1 MAPPT
6 ATHRTQEATATGQ
19 APDATGQ
26 EAHDQG
32 AAAKARALLARAMQT
47 RLVRSVQRYAKARG
61 GLLAG
66 GIAYSAL
73 FSIVAA
79 LTLAWTVFM
88 ATLGGNPDLRS
99 SVIRAVNQ
107 VLPGI
112 LQDGGGGGIIDPDS
126 LVLDSAVNMASIVST
141 LVLAWTAIS
150 IMTNIRMAVQTIFG
164 IVAPI
169 ESFALQKLRDLGGFV
184 AMALGI
190 VTSAMLG
197 TAAGTMGHTI
207 VGWVGLDGD
216 PIASFLVRI
225 GALAVAAVVA
235 ALTFAFLFRVTAA
248 VRPLRRD
255 LALGSLVGGVVVQF
269 VLFLGTSLVSS
280 VGDNPLLA
288 ASASIATLL
297 LFVNLLSRALLF
309 VAAFTANPPAPVKP
323 KSAEEVHFNEQPNF
337 VTLSAPPTLN
347 WEYQDVSGQIDIDV
361 SLRPGARR
369 RTVQGDRPTPDD
381 LRPDGT
387 PIPYEEAGWCA
398 RRRLARKARGYERRA
413 VRTRARLGQR
423 PRIQAAER
431 KFWATRGGDETP
443 ASPDAT
449 PRDASGQKAS
459 NAPGGASTR

>member
-1 MAPPT
+1 MATPT
-6 ATHRTQEATATGQ
+6 ATRRTKEATATGQ
-19 APDATGQ
+19 APDASGQ
-26 EAHDQG
+26 EPYDEG
-32 AAAKARALLARAMQT
+32 AGAKARALLAWALQT
-47 RLVRSVQRYAKARG
+47 RIVRSVQRYGKARG

-88 ATLGGNPDLRS
+88 ATLGGNPDMRS

-112 LQDGGGGGIIDPDS
+112 LQDGGGGGIIDPDR
-126 LVLDSAVNMASIVST
+126 LVLDSAVNVASIVST
-141 LVLAWTAIS
+141 LVLVWTAIS
-150 IMTNIRMAVQTIFG
+150 IMTNIRMAVQTMFG

-169 ESFALQKLRDLGGFV
+169 ESFVLQKLRDLGGFV

-197 TAAGTMGHTI
+197 TAASTMGRAI
-207 VGWVGLDGD
+207 MQWVGLEDD
-216 PIASFLVRI
+216 PVASLLIRI
-225 GALAVAAVVA
+225 VALAVAAAVA

-255 LALGSLVGGVVVQF
+255 LALGSVVGGVAVQF

-280 VGDNPLLA
+280 VSDNPLLA

-297 LFVNLLSRALLF
+297 LFVNLLSRVLLF
-309 VAAFTANPPAPVKP
+309 VASFTANPPAPVKP

-337 VTLSAPPTLN
+337 VTLSAPATLA

-361 SLRPGARR
+361 SLRPGTRPRA
-369 RTVQGDRPTPDD
+369 VKDDRPTQDD
-381 LRPDGT
+381 VRPDGT
-387 PIPYEEAGWCA
+387 PIPYDGAGWWA
-398 RRRLARKARGYERRA
+398 RRRLVRKARSYERRA

-431 KFWATRGGDETP
+431 KYWASRGGEETS
-443 ASPDAT
+443 ASPDAQPPDT
-449 PRDASGQKAS
+449 PGREASG
-459 NAPGGASTR
+459 APDGSSAR